1 MNGFFSR
8 TRRVMSFLI
17 AVVMLFGLIGS
28 AAADTEE
35 PQQERG
41 ASDFYLVGSMNDWD
55 VNEDYKLTQNTGSS
69 AMEYMITLEL
79 SANAEFKVTNGNK
92 SAWYPDGM
100 DNNYTISE
108 AGNYTVYF
116 RPNADGGTDWHY
128 GCLYA
133 EKNVITTYEITVTTD
148 GNGTAVADKDEA
160 QAGETVTVTI
170 TPNEGYELDAVTGAP
185 ETWNLEGNIG
195 TFTMPAEAV
204 TLSVTFREIPPAQ
217 SYRITTQITGE
228 GTVDVPTSA
237 LEGSEVTVTVTPAE
251 GNALRALKVDG
262 RDVTASVSENSY
274 TFTMPGYAIIV
285 EAVFDEVQEGSHYIH
300 VNVYGL
306 GTAFADMTTAE
317 PGETVTITVEASIGY
332 VFCYIEVN
340 GVSQGNGIT
349 TFTMPDADVT
359 VSVVFERRTYE
370 ITLDS
375 GVQGTMNAIPRNNE
389 AYSDTEVQ
397 IIVNADEDY
406 AVKTLIVTNDTT
418 SDPVEVT
425 LKSKDGQTSIY
436 TFTMPASPVTVT
448 ASYRKVA
455 TNGYYLIGNHGWATN
470 PDDNIDMIDGV
481 DKFVDDLS
489 VSGQMLLTVDLEAG
503 QQIKVVKV
511 VDGAIDTWYPAQGAN
526 YTVTNTEAGTSVIY
540 FRPRYGGP
548 SDWFQNCI
556 FVKHLPYDF
565 YLVDIATSQ
574 IRQDDKLFINKEF
587 NGNEIINSKNETIK
601 GLYGSEYE
609 HMVLTWLESGDKIKV
624 VKVQNGAI
632 KEWLPD
638 GMGLEYPT
646 YRYSDSEYPQD
657 PAYTGMVFVFFEEQI
672 GNVTGYDGQ
681 IHYPRVD
688 WTNHVFDVQKAYK
701 ADAADKST
709 VNPLNAESLTYNLE
723 HGSISLS
730 TGTPFIRDSRANE
743 TNIIYELALNQKV
756 YVSVLAEA
764 GYAIDGTPYITYG
777 NARADMIKDGDRWY
791 FTMPAADVVIH
802 APMRKVFRTQ
812 SVLLSGQIGVNFYVD
827 LTGLD
832 TSKCEM
838 RFQIGKST
846 TEQIDTFDP
855 NHHSSITPT
864 NFGFTC
870 FLNAIQ
876 MADDITAEL
885 WCDGEKISYKHYSLE
900 EYVKYFERADSTQ
913 DGVVEALRVIRAMI
927 DFGYYAQ
934 RYMFLAKPALVEK
947 YAEVERHYA
956 TQYDFTSIK
965 RMTESHS
972 LTNMDHVNL
981 GSSDI
986 KSLSA
991 SIAVDSAT
999 ALIITMTMKPE
1010 TTSTPEIKVGTQ
1022 TLSLENPEIV
1032 GSTYTWRLRDLSA
1045 KNGSERRF
1053 EVRIEGITPHNLD
1066 KLFTIKGTAGSAFTI
1081 KASTFSYID
1090 LVLSLE
1096 SAAYLD
1102 EMKML
1107 VASMYAFHEA
1117 EVEYRNY
1124 MSNH

>member
-1 MNGFFSR
+1 MTVNGSLR
-8 TRRVMSFLI
+8 TAKRGLSILLAMF
-17 AVVMLFGLIGS
+17 MLFGLVGS
-28 AAADTEE
+28 VTVAEE
-35 PQQERG
+35 TRG
-41 ASDFYLVGSMNDWD
+41 ASGYYLVGTMNGWA
-55 VNEDYKLTQNTGSS
+55 VNAEYQLTKNNGAPVT
-69 AMEYMITLEL
+69 EYMITLDL
-79 SANAEFKVTNGNK
+79 AANAEFKAVY
-92 SAWYPDGM
+92 SADGTATTTWYPGGQ
-100 DNNYTISE
+100 NYKITE

-116 RPNADGGTDWHY
+116 RPDYNGGSDWHES
-128 GCLYA
+128 CLYA
-133 EKNVITTYEITVTTD
+133 QKNVITTYEITVTTD
-148 GNGTAVADKDEA
+148 GNGTAIADKEEA

-195 TFTMPAEAV
+195 TFTMPSEAV
-204 TLSVTFREIPPAQ
+204 TLSVTFKEIPPAQ
-217 SYRITTQITGE
+217 SYRITTHITGE
-228 GTVDVPTSA
+228 GTVDVPASA

-251 GNALRALKVDG
+251 GYALRALKVDG
-262 RDVTASVSENSY
+262 RDVTAELDNNSY
-274 TFTMPGYAIIV
+274 SFTMPSYAITV
-285 EAVFDEVQEGSHYIH
+285 EAVFDEVAAGSYYIH
-300 VNVYGL
+300 VTAYGL
-306 GTAFADMTTAE
+306 GTAFADKTTAE

-332 VFCYIEVN
+332 VFKQMVVN
-340 GVSQGNGIT
+340 DVAQGDGVL
-349 TFTMPDADVT
+349 TFTMPAADAT
-359 VSVVFERRTYE
+359 VNVYFVRTAYA
-370 ITLDS
+370 ITLHS

-389 AYSDTEVQ
+389 AYANTTVQ
-397 IIVNADEDY
+397 IVVNANEDY
-406 AVKTLIVTNDTT
+406 AVKTLTVKNDSTNET
-418 SDPVEVT
+418 VEVT
-425 LKSKDGQTSIY
+425 LKEQDGQTFLY
-436 TFTMPASPVTVT
+436 EFTMPAAPVTVT
-448 ASYRKVA
+448 ATYKKLA
-455 TNGYYLIGNHGWATN
+455 TNGYYLIGQYGWTAT
-470 PDDNIDMIDGV
+470 DIDGN

-489 VSGQMLLTVDLEAG
+489 VSGQMLLTVDLVAG
-503 QQIKVVKV
+503 QQFKVVKV

-526 YTVTNTEAGTSVIY
+526 YTVTNAEAGTSVIY
-540 FRPRYGGP
+540 FRPGYGGP

-624 VKVQNGAI
+624 VKAVNGAI
-632 KEWLPD
+632 TEWLPD

-646 YRYSDSEYPQD
+646 FRYSDSEYPQD

-672 GNVTGYDGQ
+672 GKVTGYDGQ

-756 YVSVLAEA
+756 YVSILAEA
-764 GYAIDGTPYITYG
+764 GYALDGTPYITYG
-777 NARADMIKDGDRWY
+777 NARADMTKDGDRWY

-838 RFQIGKST
+838 RFKIGNST
-846 TEQIDTFDP
+846 EEQIDTYDP
-855 NHHSSITPT
+855 NCHSSITPT

-885 WCDGEKISYKHYSLE
+885 WCNGEKISYKHYSLE

-934 RYMFLAKPALVEK
+934 KYLFKVKPELAETYTEVKRY
-947 YAEVERHYA
+947 YA

-972 LTNMDHVNL
+972 LNNAGNIDVADSEINSL
-981 GSSDI
+981 GI
-986 KSLSA
+986 

-999 ALIITMTMKPE
+999 AIVIYLGTE
-1010 TTSTPEIKVGTQ
+1010 TAAPEIKVGKD
-1022 TLSLENPEIV
+1022 TLSLNNPEIV
-1032 GSTYTWRLRDLSA
+1032 GSTYTWRLREITA
-1045 KNGSERRF
+1045 RNGGRRF
-1053 EVRIEGITPHNLD
+1053 EVRIEGISPHNLD
-1066 KLFTIKGTAGSAFTI
+1066 KVFTVKGTAGGAFTI
-1081 KASTFSYID
+1081 KISTFSYID
-1090 LVLSLE
+1090 YVLSQ
-1096 SAAYLD
+1096 SSMAYLN
-1102 EMKML
+1102 EAKML

-1117 EVEYRNY
+1117 EVEYRSY
-1124 MSNH
+1124 MSSGN

>member
-1 MNGFFSR
+1 MNGSYGKTKR
-8 TRRVMSFLI
+8 GLALLI
-17 AVVMLFGLIGS
+17 ALVMLFGMVGS
-28 AAADTEE
+28 AAAETEE

-41 ASDFYLVGSMNDWD
+41 ASDFYLVGSMNGWN
-55 VNEDYKLTQNTGSS
+55 VNEDYKLTQNTGSGTT
-69 AMEYMITLEL
+69 EYMITLDL
-79 SANAEFKVTNGNK
+79 QANAEFKVTNGNK

-108 AGNYTVYF
+108 AGNYNVYF
-116 RPNADGGTDWHY
+116 RPNYDGEAGWHY
-128 GCLYA
+128 NCLYA
-133 EKNVITTYEITVTTD
+133 EKNVIMTYAITVTTD
-148 GNGTAVADKDEA
+148 GNGTAVADKTEA

-170 TPNEGYELDAVTGAP
+170 TPNEGYELDTVTGAP
-185 ETWNLEGNIG
+185 ETWNLEGNTG

-204 TLSVTFREIPPAQ
+204 TLSVTFKEIPPAQ
-217 SYRITTQITGE
+217 SYRITTHITGE
-228 GTVDVPTSA
+228 GTVDVPASA
-237 LEGSEVTVTVTPAE
+237 LEGSEVTVTVTPAD
-251 GNALRALKVDG
+251 GCALRALKVDG
-262 RDVTASVSENSY
+262 RDVTAELDNNSY
-274 TFTMPGYAIIV
+274 TFTMPDYAITV
-285 EAVFDEVQEGSHYIH
+285 EAVFDEVAAGSYYIH
-300 VNVYGL
+300 VTAYGL
-306 GTAFADMTTAE
+306 GTAFADKTTAE

-332 VFCYIEVN
+332 VFKQMVVN
-340 GVSQGNGIT
+340 DVAQGDGVL
-349 TFTMPDADVT
+349 TFTMPAADAT
-359 VSVVFERRTYE
+359 VNVYFVRTAYA
-370 ITLDS
+370 ITLHS

-389 AYSDTEVQ
+389 AYANTTVQ
-397 IIVNADEDY
+397 IVVNANEDY
-406 AVKTLIVTNDTT
+406 AVKTLTVKNDSTNETVDV
-418 SDPVEVT
+418 S
-425 LKSKDGQTSIY
+425 LKSQDGQTFLY
-436 TFTMPASPVTVT
+436 EFTMPAAPVTVT
-448 ASYRKVA
+448 ATYKKLA
-455 TNGYYLIGNHGWATN
+455 TNGYYLIGQYGWTAT
-470 PDDNIDMIDGV
+470 DIDGN

-489 VSGQMLLTVDLEAG
+489 VSGQMLLTVDLVAG
-503 QQIKVVKV
+503 QQFKVVKV
-511 VDGAIDTWYPAQGAN
+511 VDGAIDTWYPAQGEN
-526 YTVTNTEAGTSVIY
+526 YTVTNAEAGTSVIY
-540 FRPRYGGP
+540 FRPGYGGP

-624 VKVQNGAI
+624 VKVVNGAI
-632 KEWLPD
+632 TDWLPD

-646 YRYSDSEYPQD
+646 FRYSDSEYPQD

-672 GNVTGYDGQ
+672 GKVTGYDGQ

-764 GYAIDGTPYITYG
+764 GYALDGTPYITYG
-777 NARADMIKDGDRWY
+777 NARADMTKDGDRWY

-838 RFQIGKST
+838 RFKIGNST
-846 TEQIDTFDP
+846 EEQIDTYDP
-855 NHHSSITPT
+855 NCHSSITPT

-885 WCDGEKISYKHYSLE
+885 WCNGEKISYKHYSLE

-934 RYMFLAKPALVEK
+934 KYLFKVNPELAETYTEVKRY
-947 YAEVERHYA
+947 YA

-972 LTNMDHVNL
+972 LNNAGNIDVADSEINSL
-981 GSSDI
+981 GI
-986 KSLSA
+986 

-999 ALIITMTMKPE
+999 AIVIYLGTE
-1010 TTSTPEIKVGTQ
+1010 TAAPEIKVGKD
-1022 TLSLENPEIV
+1022 TLSLDNPEIV
-1032 GSTYTWRLRDLSA
+1032 GSTYTWRLREITA
-1045 KNGSERRF
+1045 RNGGRRF
-1053 EVRIEGITPHNLD
+1053 EVRIEGISPHNLD
-1066 KLFTIKGTAGSAFTI
+1066 KVFTVKGTAGGAFTI
-1081 KASTFSYID
+1081 KISTFSYID
-1090 LVLSLE
+1090 YVLSQ
-1096 SAAYLD
+1096 SSMAYLN
-1102 EMKML
+1102 EAKML

-1117 EVEYRNY
+1117 EVEYRSY
-1124 MSNH
+1124 MSSGN

>member
-1 MNGFFSR
+1 MEYRFFGRLKR
-8 TRRVMSFLI
+8 TLSLLI
-17 AVVMLFGLIGS
+17 ALVMLFGMIGS

-35 PQQERG
+35 PQQERSV
-41 ASDFYLVGSMNDWD
+41 SDFYLVGSMNGWN
-55 VNEDYKLTQNTGSS
+55 VNEDYKLTLNTGSGTT
-69 AMEYMITLEL
+69 EYMITLDLE
-79 SANAEFKVTNGNK
+79 ANAEFKVTNGNK
-92 SAWYPDGM
+92 STWYPGGS

-108 AGNYTVYF
+108 AGNYNVYF
-116 RPNADGGTDWHY
+116 RPNYDGEESWHY
-128 GCLYA
+128 NCLYA
-133 EKNVITTYEITVTTD
+133 EKNVITTYAITVTTD
-148 GNGTAVADKDEA
+148 GNGTAIADKDEA
-160 QAGETVTVTI
+160 QAGEIVTVTI
-170 TPNEGYELDAVTGAP
+170 TPDEGYELDTVAGAP
-185 ETWNLEGNIG
+185 DSWNLSGNAG
-195 TFTMPAEAV
+195 TFTMPAQAV
-204 TLSVTFREIPPAQ
+204 TLSVTFKEIPPAQ
-217 SYRITTQITGE
+217 SHRITTNITGE

-237 LEGSEVTVTVTPAE
+237 LEGSEVTITVAPAE

-262 RDVTASVSENSY
+262 RDVTASVIENSY
-274 TFTMPGYAIIV
+274 TFTMPGYAITV
-285 EAVFDEVQEGSHYIH
+285 EAVFDEVQEGSYIIH

-306 GTAFADMTTAE
+306 GTAFADKTTAE
-317 PGETVTITVEASIGY
+317 PGETVTITVEESIGY

-340 GVSQGNGIT
+340 GVSQGNGVK
-349 TFTMPDADVT
+349 TFIMPNENVT
-359 VSVVFERRTYE
+359 VNVVFERMAYA
-370 ITLDS
+370 ITLHS

-389 AYSDTEVQ
+389 AFSDTEVQ
-397 IIVNADEDY
+397 IIVNANEDY
-406 AVKTLIVTNDTT
+406 AVKTLTVTNDTT
-418 SDPVEVT
+418 NEAVDVS
-425 LKSKDGQTSIY
+425 LKSQDGQTSIY

-455 TNGYYLIGNHGWATN
+455 TNGYYLIGQYGWTAA
-470 PDDNIDMIDGV
+470 DIDGN

-489 VSGQMLLTVDLEAG
+489 VSGQMLLTVDLVAG
-503 QQIKVVKV
+503 QQFKVVKV
-511 VDGAIDTWYPAQGAN
+511 VDGAITEWYPATGPN
-526 YTVTNTEAGTSVIY
+526 YTVTSADAGTSVIY

-556 FVKHLPYDF
+556 FVRHLPYDF
-565 YLVDIATSQ
+565 YLVGINTNGTYA

-624 VKVQNGAI
+624 VKVVNGTI
-632 KEWLPD
+632 TEWLPD

-646 YRYSDSEYPQD
+646 FRYSDSEYPQD

-672 GNVTGYDGQ
+672 GKVTGYDGQ

-756 YVSVLAEA
+756 YVSILAEA
-764 GYAIDGTPYITYG
+764 GYALDGTPYITYNG
-777 NARADMIKDGDRWY
+777 NTVNMTKDGDRWY

-838 RFQIGKST
+838 RFKIGNST
-846 TEQIDTFDP
+846 EEQIDTFDP
-855 NHHSSITPT
+855 DCHSSITPT

-885 WCDGEKISYKHYSLE
+885 WCNGEKISYKHYSLE

-934 RYMFLAKPALVEK
+934 KYMFKAKPELVSK
-947 YAEVERHYA
+947 YTEVERHYA
-956 TQYDFTSIK
+956 TQYDFASIK
-965 RMTESHS
+965 RMTESYS
-972 LTNMDHVNL
+972 ITNTGNIDVAE
-981 GSSDI
+981 SDI
-986 KSLSA
+986 KTLGI

-999 ALIITMTMKPE
+999 ALIVTLGTE
-1010 TTSTPEIKVGTQ
+1010 TAAPEIKVGKD
-1022 TLSLENPEIV
+1022 TLSLGNPVIV
-1032 GSTYTWRLRDLSA
+1032 GSTYTWRLTELTA
-1045 KNGSERRF
+1045 KSGARKF
-1053 EVRIEGITPHNLD
+1053 EVRIEGISPHNLD
-1066 KLFTIKGTAGSAFTI
+1066 KMFTIKGTAGGSFTI
-1081 KASTFSYID
+1081 KVSTFSYID
-1090 LVLSLE
+1090 FVLSLPE
-1096 SAAYLD
+1096 NSMNYQEEA
-1102 EMKML
+1102 KML

-1117 EVEYRNY
+1117 EVAYRSY

>member
-1 MNGFFSR
+1 MMNERYGK
-8 TRRVMSFLI
+8 TRRVLSLLI
-17 AVVMLFGLIGS
+17 ALVMVFGLFGS
-28 AAADTEE
+28 VTAADTEE

-41 ASDFYLVGSMNDWD
+41 ASDFYLVGSMNRWN

-69 AMEYMITLEL
+69 TTEYMITLDLE
-79 SANAEFKVTNGNK
+79 ANAEFKVTNGNK

-116 RPNADGGTDWHY
+116 RPNYDGETSWHY
-128 GCLYA
+128 NCLYA
-133 EKNVITTYEITVTTD
+133 EKNVITTYAITVTAD
-148 GNGTAVADKDEA
+148 GNGTAVADKTEA

-170 TPNEGYELDAVTGAP
+170 MPNEGYMLDTVTGTP
-185 ETWNLEGNIG
+185 ETWNLEGNTG

-204 TLSVTFREIPPAQ
+204 TLSVTFKEIPPAQ
-217 SYRITTQITGE
+217 SYRITTHVTGE
-228 GTVDVPTSA
+228 GTVAVPTEA
-237 LEGSEVTVTVTPAE
+237 LEGSEVTLTVTPAD
-251 GNALRALKVDG
+251 GYSFRALKVDG
-262 RDVTASVSENSY
+262 RDVTSEYLANSSY
-274 TFTMPGYAIIV
+274 TFTMPGYAITV
-285 EAVFDEVQEGSHYIH
+285 EAVFDEVTAGSYSIH
-300 VNVYGL
+300 VTAYGL
-306 GTAFADMTTAE
+306 GTAFADKTTAE

-332 VFCYIEVN
+332 VFKQVVVN
-340 GVSQGNGIT
+340 DVAQGDGVL
-349 TFTMPDADVT
+349 TFTMPAADAIVN
-359 VSVVFERRTYE
+359 VYFIRTAYA

-389 AYSDTEVQ
+389 AYANTTVQ
-397 IIVNADEDY
+397 IVVNANEDY
-406 AVKTLIVTNDTT
+406 AVKTLTVKNDTT
-418 SDPVEVT
+418 NEAVEAS
-425 LKSKDGQTSIY
+425 LKSQDGQTFLY
-436 TFTMPASPVTVT
+436 EFTMPAAPVTVT
-448 ASYRKVA
+448 ATYKKLA
-455 TNGYYLIGNHGWATN
+455 TNGYYLIGQYGWTAA
-470 PDDNIDMIDGV
+470 DIDGN

-489 VSGQMLLTVDLEAG
+489 VSGQMLLTVDLVAG
-503 QQIKVVKV
+503 QQFKVVKV

-526 YTVTNTEAGTSVIY
+526 YTVTNAEAGTSVVY
-540 FRPRYGGP
+540 FRPGYGGP

-556 FVKHLPYDF
+556 FVRHLPYDF

-624 VKVQNGAI
+624 VKVQNGSI
-632 KEWLPD
+632 TEWLPD

-646 YRYSDSEYPQD
+646 FRYSDTEYPQD

-723 HGSISLS
+723 HGSVSLS

-756 YVSVLAEA
+756 YVSILAEA
-764 GYAIDGTPYITYG
+764 GYALDGTPYITYG
-777 NARADMIKDGDRWY
+777 SNTVNLTKDGDRWY

-838 RFQIGKST
+838 RFKIGQST
-846 TEQIDTFDP
+846 EEQIDTYDP
-855 NHHSSITPT
+855 NCHSSITPT

-913 DGVVEALRVIRAMI
+913 DGVVDALRVIRAMI

-934 RYMFLAKPALVEK
+934 KYFFMAKPSTKEDYTAVVR
-947 YAEVERHYA
+947 YYA
-956 TQYDFTSIK
+956 TQYDFANIG

-972 LTNMDHVNL
+972 LKNPENKVIAD
-981 GSSDI
+981 SDI
-986 KSLSA
+986 ERVTISISLE
-991 SIAVDSAT
+991 SAT
-999 ALIITMTMKPE
+999 ALTVKLYMKAD
-1010 TTSTPEIKVGTQ
+1010 TTSEPAIRIGGQ
-1022 TLSLENPEIV
+1022 TLSLENPLIERNGWKWTMADATS
-1032 GSTYTWRLRDLSA
+1032 GSTRC
-1045 KNGSERRF
+1045 F
-1053 EVRIEGITPHNLD
+1053 EVCIEGISPHNLD
-1066 KLFTIKGTAGSAFTI
+1066 KQFVLSGTAGGKFKITVSAFSYVDAVL
-1081 KASTFSYID
+1081 KASEGAMQY
-1090 LVLSLE
+1090 LE
-1096 SAAYLD
+1096 EAKMMVAALYQ
-1102 EMKML
+1102 
-1107 VASMYAFHEA
+1107 FHEA
-1117 EVEYRNY
+1117 EVTYRAGLN
-1124 MSNH
+1124 N

>member
-1 MNGFFSR
+1 MTVNGSLR
-8 TRRVMSFLI
+8 TAKRGLSILLAMF
-17 AVVMLFGLIGS
+17 MLFGLVGS
-28 AAADTEE
+28 VTVAEE
-35 PQQERG
+35 TRG
-41 ASDFYLVGSMNDWD
+41 ASGYYLVGTMNGWA
-55 VNEDYKLTQNTGSS
+55 VNAEYQLTKNNGAPVT
-69 AMEYMITLEL
+69 EYMITLDL
-79 SANAEFKVTNGNK
+79 AANAEFKAVY
-92 SAWYPDGM
+92 SADGTATTTWYPGGQ
-100 DNNYTISE
+100 NYKITE

-116 RPNADGGTDWHY
+116 RPDYNGGSDWHES
-128 GCLYA
+128 CLYA
-133 EKNVITTYEITVTTD
+133 QKNVITTYEITVTTD
-148 GNGTAVADKDEA
+148 GNGTAIADKEEA

-204 TLSVTFREIPPAQ
+204 TLSVTFKEIPPAQ
-217 SYRITTQITGE
+217 SYRITTHITGE
-228 GTVDVPTSA
+228 GTVDVPASA

-251 GNALRALKVDG
+251 GYALRALKVDG
-262 RDVTASVSENSY
+262 RDVTAELDNNSY
-274 TFTMPGYAIIV
+274 SFTMPSYAITV
-285 EAVFDEVQEGSHYIH
+285 EAVFDEVAAGSYYIH
-300 VNVYGL
+300 VTAYGL
-306 GTAFADMTTAE
+306 GTAFADKTTAE

-332 VFCYIEVN
+332 VFKQMVVN
-340 GVSQGNGIT
+340 DVAQGDGVL
-349 TFTMPDADVT
+349 TFTMPAADAT
-359 VSVVFERRTYE
+359 VNVYFVRTAYA
-370 ITLDS
+370 ITLHS

-389 AYSDTEVQ
+389 AYANTTVQ
-397 IIVNADEDY
+397 IVVNANEDY
-406 AVKTLIVTNDTT
+406 AVKTLTVKNDSTNET
-418 SDPVEVT
+418 VEVT
-425 LKSKDGQTSIY
+425 LKEQDGQTFLY
-436 TFTMPASPVTVT
+436 EFTMPAAPVTVT
-448 ASYRKVA
+448 ATYKKLA
-455 TNGYYLIGNHGWATN
+455 TNGYYLIGQYGWTAT
-470 PDDNIDMIDGV
+470 DIDGN

-489 VSGQMLLTVDLEAG
+489 VSGQMLLTVDLVAG
-503 QQIKVVKV
+503 QQFKVVKV

-526 YTVTNTEAGTSVIY
+526 YTVTNAEAGTSVIY
-540 FRPRYGGP
+540 FRPGYGGP

-624 VKVQNGAI
+624 VKAVNGAI
-632 KEWLPD
+632 TEWLPD

-646 YRYSDSEYPQD
+646 FRYSDSEYPQD

-672 GNVTGYDGQ
+672 GKVTGYDGQ

-756 YVSVLAEA
+756 YVSILAEA
-764 GYAIDGTPYITYG
+764 GYALDGTPYITYG
-777 NARADMIKDGDRWY
+777 NARADMTKDGDRWY

-838 RFQIGKST
+838 RFKIGNST
-846 TEQIDTFDP
+846 EEQIDTYDP
-855 NHHSSITPT
+855 NCHSSITPT

-885 WCDGEKISYKHYSLE
+885 WCNGEKISYKHYSLE

-934 RYMFLAKPALVEK
+934 KYLFKVKPELAETYTEVKRY
-947 YAEVERHYA
+947 YA

-972 LTNMDHVNL
+972 LNNAGNIDVADSEINSL
-981 GSSDI
+981 GI
-986 KSLSA
+986 

-999 ALIITMTMKPE
+999 AIVIYLGTE
-1010 TTSTPEIKVGTQ
+1010 TAAPEIKVGKD
-1022 TLSLENPEIV
+1022 TLSLNNPEIV
-1032 GSTYTWRLRDLSA
+1032 GSTYTWRLREITA
-1045 KNGSERRF
+1045 RNGGRRF
-1053 EVRIEGITPHNLD
+1053 EVRIEGISPHNLD
-1066 KLFTIKGTAGSAFTI
+1066 KVFTVKGTAGGAFTI
-1081 KASTFSYID
+1081 KISTFSYID
-1090 LVLSLE
+1090 YVLSQ
-1096 SAAYLD
+1096 SSMAYLN
-1102 EMKML
+1102 EAKML

-1117 EVEYRNY
+1117 EVEYRSY
-1124 MSNH
+1124 MSSGN

>member
-1 MNGFFSR
+1 MNGSYGKTKR
-8 TRRVMSFLI
+8 GLALLI
-17 AVVMLFGLIGS
+17 ALVMLFGMVGS
-28 AAADTEE
+28 AAAETEE

-41 ASDFYLVGSMNDWD
+41 ASDFYLVGSMNDWN

-69 AMEYMITLEL
+69 ATEYMITLDLE
-79 SANAEFKVTNGNK
+79 ANAEFKVTDGNK
-92 SAWYPDGM
+92 STWYPGGSN
-100 DNNYTISE
+100 NNYTISE
-108 AGNYTVYF
+108 AGNYNVHF
-116 RPNADGGTDWHY
+116 RPNYDGEAGWHY
-128 GCLYA
+128 NCLYA
-133 EKNVITTYEITVTTD
+133 EKNVITTYAITVTTD
-148 GNGTAVADKDEA
+148 GNGTAVADKTEA

-170 TPNEGYELDAVTGAP
+170 TPNEGYELDTVTGVD
-185 ETWNLEGNIG
+185 ETWNLEGNTG

-204 TLSVTFREIPPAQ
+204 TLSVTFKEIPPAQ
-217 SYRITTQITGE
+217 SYRITTHITGE
-228 GTVDVPTSA
+228 GTVDVPASA
-237 LEGSEVTVTVTPAE
+237 LEGSEVTVTVTPAD
-251 GNALRALKVDG
+251 GYALRALKVDG
-262 RDVTASVSENSY
+262 RDVTAELDNNSY
-274 TFTMPGYAIIV
+274 SFTMPDYAITV
-285 EAVFDEVQEGSHYIH
+285 EAVFDEVAAGSYYIH
-300 VNVYGL
+300 VTAYGL
-306 GTAFADMTTAE
+306 GTAFADKTTAE

-332 VFCYIEVN
+332 VFKQMVVN
-340 GVSQGNGIT
+340 DVAQGDGVL
-349 TFTMPDADVT
+349 TFTMPAADAT
-359 VSVVFERRTYE
+359 VNVYFVRTAYA
-370 ITLDS
+370 ITLHS

-389 AYSDTEVQ
+389 AYANTTVQ
-397 IIVNADEDY
+397 IVVNANEDY
-406 AVKTLIVTNDTT
+406 AVKTLTVKNDSTNET
-418 SDPVEVT
+418 VEVT
-425 LKSKDGQTSIY
+425 LKEQDGQTFLY
-436 TFTMPASPVTVT
+436 EFTMPAAPVTVT
-448 ASYRKVA
+448 ATYKKLA
-455 TNGYYLIGNHGWATN
+455 TNGYYLIGQYGWTAT
-470 PDDNIDMIDGV
+470 DIDGN

-489 VSGQMLLTVDLEAG
+489 VSGQMLLTVDLVAG
-503 QQIKVVKV
+503 QQFKVVKV

-526 YTVTNTEAGTSVIY
+526 YTVTNAEAGTSVIY
-540 FRPRYGGP
+540 FRPGYGGP

-556 FVKHLPYDF
+556 FVRHLPYDF

-624 VKVQNGAI
+624 VKVVNGTI
-632 KEWLPD
+632 TEWLPD

-646 YRYSDSEYPQD
+646 FRYSDSEYPQD

-672 GNVTGYDGQ
+672 GKVTGYDGQ

-764 GYAIDGTPYITYG
+764 GYALDGTPYITYG
-777 NARADMIKDGDRWY
+777 NARADMTKDGDRWY

-838 RFQIGKST
+838 RFKIGNST
-846 TEQIDTFDP
+846 EEQIDTYDP
-855 NHHSSITPT
+855 NCHSSITPT

-885 WCDGEKISYKHYSLE
+885 WCNGEKISYKHYSLE

-934 RYMFLAKPALVEK
+934 KYLFKVMPELAETYTEVKRY
-947 YAEVERHYA
+947 YA

-972 LTNMDHVNL
+972 LNNAGNIDVADSEINSL
-981 GSSDI
+981 GI
-986 KSLSA
+986 

-999 ALIITMTMKPE
+999 AIVIYLGTE
-1010 TTSTPEIKVGTQ
+1010 TAAPEIKVGKD
-1022 TLSLENPEIV
+1022 TLSLDNPEIV
-1032 GSTYTWRLRDLSA
+1032 GSTYTWRLREITA
-1045 KNGSERRF
+1045 RNGGRRF
-1053 EVRIEGITPHNLD
+1053 EVRIEGISPHNLD
-1066 KLFTIKGTAGSAFTI
+1066 KVFTVKGTAGGAFTI
-1081 KASTFSYID
+1081 KISTFSYID
-1090 LVLSLE
+1090 YVLSQ
-1096 SAAYLD
+1096 SSMAYLN
-1102 EMKML
+1102 EAKML

-1117 EVEYRNY
+1117 EVAYRSY

>member
-1 MNGFFSR
+1 MNGFFSK

-41 ASDFYLVGSMNDWD
+41 ASDFYLVGSMNGWN

-69 AMEYMITLEL
+69 TKEYMITLDL
-79 SANAEFKVTNGNK
+79 QANAEFKVTDGNK
-92 SAWYPDGM
+92 STWYPDGM

-128 GCLYA
+128 GYLYA

-185 ETWNLEGNIG
+185 ETWNLEGNTG

-204 TLSVTFREIPPAQ
+204 TLSVTFKEIPPAQ
-217 SYRITTQITGE
+217 SYRITTHITGE
-228 GTVDVPTSA
+228 GTVDVPASA
-237 LEGSEVTVTVTPAE
+237 LEGSEVTVTVTPAD
-251 GNALRALKVDG
+251 GYALRALKVDG
-262 RDVTASVSENSY
+262 RDVTAELDNNSY
-274 TFTMPGYAIIV
+274 SFTMPDYAITV
-285 EAVFDEVQEGSHYIH
+285 EAVFDEVQAGSYYIH
-300 VNVYGL
+300 VTAYGL
-306 GTAFADMTTAE
+306 GTAFADKTTAE

-332 VFCYIEVN
+332 VFKQMVVN
-340 GVSQGNGIT
+340 DVAQGDGVL
-349 TFTMPDADVT
+349 TFTMPAADAT
-359 VSVVFERRTYE
+359 VNVYFVRTAYA
-370 ITLDS
+370 ITLHS

-389 AYSDTEVQ
+389 AYANTTVQ
-397 IIVNADEDY
+397 IVVNANEDY
-406 AVKTLIVTNDTT
+406 AVKTLTVKNDSTNET
-418 SDPVEVT
+418 VEVT
-425 LKSKDGQTSIY
+425 LKEQDGQTFLY
-436 TFTMPASPVTVT
+436 EFTMPAAPVTVT
-448 ASYRKVA
+448 ATYKKLA
-455 TNGYYLIGNHGWATN
+455 TNGYYLIGQYGWTAT
-470 PDDNIDMIDGV
+470 DIDGN

-489 VSGQMLLTVDLEAG
+489 VSGQMLLTVDLVAG
-503 QQIKVVKV
+503 QQFKVVKV
-511 VDGAIDTWYPAQGAN
+511 VDGAIDTWYPAQGGN
-526 YTVTNTEAGTSVIY
+526 YTVTNAEAGTSVIY
-540 FRPRYGGP
+540 FRPGYGGP

-556 FVKHLPYDF
+556 FVRHLPYDF

-624 VKVQNGAI
+624 VKVVNGAI
-632 KEWLPD
+632 TDWLPD

-646 YRYSDSEYPQD
+646 FRYSDSEYPQD

-672 GNVTGYDGQ
+672 GKVTGYDGQ

-756 YVSVLAEA
+756 YVSILAEA
-764 GYAIDGTPYITYG
+764 GYALDGTPYITYG
-777 NARADMIKDGDRWY
+777 NARADMTKDGDRWY

-838 RFQIGKST
+838 RFKIGNST
-846 TEQIDTFDP
+846 EEQTDTYDP
-855 NHHSSITPT
+855 NCHSSITPT

-885 WCDGEKISYKHYSLE
+885 WCNGEKISYKHYSLE

-934 RYMFLAKPALVEK
+934 KHLFKVKPELAETYTEVKRY
-947 YAEVERHYA
+947 YA

-972 LTNMDHVNL
+972 LNNAGNIDVADSEINSL
-981 GSSDI
+981 GI
-986 KSLSA
+986 

-999 ALIITMTMKPE
+999 AIIVYLGTDTAA
-1010 TTSTPEIKVGTQ
+1010 PEIKVGKD
-1022 TLSLENPEIV
+1022 TLSLDNPEIV
-1032 GSTYTWRLRDLSA
+1032 GSTYTWRLREITA
-1045 KNGSERRF
+1045 RNGGRRF
-1053 EVRIEGITPHNLD
+1053 EVRIEGISPHNLD
-1066 KLFTIKGTAGSAFTI
+1066 KVFTVKGTAGGAFTI
-1081 KASTFSYID
+1081 KISTFSYID
-1090 LVLSLE
+1090 YVLSQ
-1096 SAAYLD
+1096 SSMAYLN
-1102 EMKML
+1102 EAKML

-1117 EVEYRNY
+1117 EVAYRSY
-1124 MSNH
+1124 MSSGN

>member
-1 MNGFFSR
+1 MMNERYGK
-8 TRRVMSFLI
+8 TRRVLSLLI
-17 AVVMLFGLIGS
+17 ALVMVFSLFGS
-28 AAADTEE
+28 VTAADTEE

-41 ASDFYLVGSMNDWD
+41 TSDYYLVGSMNDWEVD
-55 VNEDYKLTQNTGSS
+55 SDYKLTRNTGSS
-69 AMEYMITLEL
+69 ATEYMITLDL
-79 SANAEFKVTNGNK
+79 TAGAEFKVTNGDK
-92 SAWYPDGM
+92 STWYPSGSN
-100 DNNYTISE
+100 NNYTISE
-108 AGNYTVYF
+108 AGKYNVYF
-116 RPNADGGTDWHY
+116 RPNYDGEAGWHY
-128 GCLYA
+128 NCLYA
-133 EKNVITTYEITVTTD
+133 EKNEITTYAITVTTD
-148 GNGTAVADKDEA
+148 GNGTAVADKTAA

-170 TPNEGYELDAVTGAP
+170 TPNEGYMLDVVTGAP
-185 ETWNLEGNIG
+185 ETWNLEGNTG
-195 TFTMPAEAV
+195 KFTMPAAAV
-204 TLSVTFREIPPAQ
+204 TLSVTFKEIPPAEP
-217 SYRITTQITGE
+217 YRITTHITGE
-228 GTVDVPTSA
+228 GTVDIPTSA
-237 LEGSEVTVTVTPAE
+237 LEGSEVTVTVAPAD

-274 TFTMPGYAIIV
+274 TFTMPGYAITV
-285 EAVFDEVQEGSHYIH
+285 EAVFEEVATGEHMIY

-306 GTAFADMTTAE
+306 GTAFADKTTAA
-317 PGETVTITVEASIGY
+317 PDETVTITVEESIGY

-340 GVSQGNGIT
+340 GVSQGNGVT
-349 TFTMPDADVT
+349 TFTMPDTDVT
-359 VSVVFERRTYE
+359 VNVVFERMAYA
-370 ITLDS
+370 ITLHS
-375 GVQGTMNAIPRNNE
+375 GVQGSMNAIPRNNE
-389 AYSDTEVQ
+389 AFSDTEVQ
-397 IIVNADEDY
+397 IIVNANEDY
-406 AVKTLIVTNDTT
+406 TVKTLTVTNDTT
-418 SDPVEVT
+418 NAVVDVT
-425 LKSKDGQTSIY
+425 LKSQDGQTFLY
-436 TFTMPASPVTVT
+436 EFTMPAAPVTVT
-448 ASYRKVA
+448 ATYKKLA
-455 TNGYYLIGNHGWATN
+455 TNGYYLIGQYGWTAA
-470 PDDNIDMIDGV
+470 DIDGN

-489 VSGQMLLTVDLEAG
+489 VSGQMLLTVDLAAG
-503 QQIKVVKV
+503 QQFKVVKV
-511 VDGAIDTWYPAQGAN
+511 IDGAIDTWYPAQGAN
-526 YTVTNTEAGTSVIY
+526 YTVTDAEAGTSVVY
-540 FRPRYGGP
+540 FRPGYGGP

-556 FVKHLPYDF
+556 FVRHLPYDY

-624 VKVQNGAI
+624 VKVVNGAI
-632 KEWLPD
+632 TEWLPD

-730 TGTPFIRDSRANE
+730 TGTPFIRDSRTNE

-756 YVSVLAEA
+756 YVSILAEA
-764 GYAIDGTPYITYG
+764 GYALDGTPYITYG
-777 NARADMIKDGDRWY
+777 SNTVNLTKDGDRWY

-838 RFQIGKST
+838 HFKIGNST
-846 TEQIDTFDP
+846 EEQIDTFDP
-855 NHHSSITPT
+855 NCHSSITPT

-913 DGVVEALRVIRAMI
+913 DGIVEALRVIRAMI

-934 RYMFLAKPALVEK
+934 KYMFLAKPALIDQ
-947 YAEVERHYA
+947 YTEVERHYA
-956 TQYDFTSIK
+956 TQYDFASIK

-972 LTNMDHVNL
+972 FSNAGNVSIGN
-981 GSSDI
+981 SDI

-999 ALIITMTMKPE
+999 ALIITMKMKPD

-1032 GSTYTWRLRDLSA
+1032 GSTYTWRLTDTTQ
-1045 KNGSERRF
+1045 GSETRRF
-1053 EVRIEGITPHNLD
+1053 EVRIEGISPHNLD
-1066 KLFTIKGTAGSAFTI
+1066 KLFTIKGTAGGSFTI
-1081 KASTFSYID
+1081 KASTFSFID
-1090 LVLSLE
+1090 LVLSLG
-1096 SAAYLD
+1096 SASYLD

-1124 MSNH
+1124 MANH